1 MSAAS
6 RSRSACSKGATVS
19 ESVLEALISAFALSV
34 TVSVISTCAGASPG
48 SGRYTLPAH
57 PFGTTAS
64 VEAVYF
70 TS

>member
-1 MSAAS
+1 M
-6 RSRSACSKGATVS
+6 S

-34 TVSVISTCAGASPG
+34 TVSVMSTSAASSPG